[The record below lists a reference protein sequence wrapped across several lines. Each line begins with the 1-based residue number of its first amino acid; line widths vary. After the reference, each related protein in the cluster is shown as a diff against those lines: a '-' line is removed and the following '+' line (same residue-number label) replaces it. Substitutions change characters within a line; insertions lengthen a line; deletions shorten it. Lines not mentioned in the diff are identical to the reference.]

1 MINLRRCNSE
11 NADFENLIRLLDSE
25 LDDRYGVLQKQY
37 DGYNKIELLETAV
50 IAYDER
56 ISVGCGCFKK
66 ADDST
71 VEMKRVF
78 VQSDYRGKG
87 FASAILEELERW
99 AKERGFLYSILE
111 TGVKQHEAISLYQ
124 KRGYVITDNFGQYVG
139 NQNSIC
145 MKKAL

>member
-1 MINLRRCNSE
+1 MIDLRRCNSE
-11 NADFENLIRLLDSE
+11 NTDFKNHIRLLDSE
-25 LDDRYGVLQKQY
+25 LDNRYGVLQKQY

-50 IAYDER
+50 IAYDES
-56 ISVGCGCFKK
+56 IPFGCGCFKK

-99 AKERGFLYSILE
+99 AKEKGFLYSILE

-124 KRGYVITDNFGQYVG
+124 KKGYVITDNFGQYIG

-145 MKKAL
+145 MKKSL

>member
-1 MINLRRCNSE
+1 MIDLRRCNSE
-11 NADFENLIRLLDSE
+11 NADFKNLIRLLDSE
-25 LDDRYGVLQKQY
+25 LDNRYGVLQKQY

-50 IAYDER
+50 IAYDES
-56 ISVGCGCFKK
+56 IPVGCGCFKK

-99 AKERGFLYSILE
+99 AKEKGFLYSILE

-124 KRGYVITDNFGQYVG
+124 KKGYVITDNFGQYIG